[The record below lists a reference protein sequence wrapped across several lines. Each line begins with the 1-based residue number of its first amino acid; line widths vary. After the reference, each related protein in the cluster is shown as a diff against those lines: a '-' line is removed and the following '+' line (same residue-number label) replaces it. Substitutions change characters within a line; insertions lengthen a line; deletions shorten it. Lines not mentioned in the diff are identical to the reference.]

1 MGGLGADY
9 IGELF
14 GVEIEWWVSLIVSG
28 LCFAIVYVF
37 QSVGL
42 FIIARREGY
51 SNRWMAFIPFFNTYY
66 IGVCGQKN
74 KFFNFNT
81 KIIAMVTAILEFVV
95 IAIGV
100 LDLVAQIQVTPYL
113 ENHGGAMQFQENF
126 NALRPDLLWARWC
139 YDYLYLIALPLE
151 LVYDFG
157 LILILTC
164 FFQTYAAR
172 RYFLFTI
179 TSIFFPV
186 QGILIFAVRNNKGMR
201 YADYMRAVHERM
213 YRQYRDQQSFNQN
226 PYNQN
231 PYDNSYNNNPYSNN
245 YNYPPN
251 QNTNNQS
258 QPQPEPPE
266 DPFSELG
273 SSNNKG
279 PFDEFN

>member
-9 IGELF
+9 ISELF
-14 GVEIEWWVSLIVSG
+14 GVKVEWWVSLIVSG
-28 LCFAIVYVF
+28 LCFAIVYIF

-42 FIIARREGY
+42 FIIAKREGY
-51 SNRWMAFIPFFNTYY
+51 RNRWMAFIPFFNTYY

-74 KFFNFNT
+74 KFFNLNT

-95 IAIGV
+95 IAISV
-100 LDLVAQIQVTPYL
+100 LDLVVQIQVTPYL
-113 ENHGGAMQFQENF
+113 ESHGGTMQFQENF

-139 YDYLYLIALPLE
+139 YTYLYLVALPLE

-186 QGILIFAVRNNKGMR
+186 QGILIFAVRKNKGMR

-213 YRQYRDQQSFNQN
+213 YRQYRNQQNFNQN

-231 PYDNSYNNNPYSNN
+231 PYDHSPYSNY
-245 YNYPPN
+245 YNRPPY
-251 QNTNNQS
+251 QNEEQQRQS
-258 QPQPEPPE
+258 QEAPE

-273 SSNNKG
+273 SSKNKG